1 MSSIEKIISCLEQK
15 NIFLNNII
23 NLTKQIQV
31 KVTNDE
37 IEFENII
44 QQRQNNM
51 DKCDKCDDLIK
62 STLNEFPANQ
72 KQELA
77 KVLSNNESDY
87 FNDIKLLV
95 KKQIELIHIAYELD
109 NVTSAVVNKRY
120 DNLKENL
127 IQSQNKAIGL
137 NTNKMFR

>member
-51 DKCDKCDDLIK
+51 DKCDKCDDLK
-62 STLNEFPANQ
+62 STLNEFPADQ

-77 KVLSNNESDY
+77 KVLSNNESDC